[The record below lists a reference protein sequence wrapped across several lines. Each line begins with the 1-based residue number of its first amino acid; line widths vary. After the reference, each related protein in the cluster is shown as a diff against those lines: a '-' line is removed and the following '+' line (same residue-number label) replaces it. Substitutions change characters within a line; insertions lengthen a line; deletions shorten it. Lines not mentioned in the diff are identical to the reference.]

1 MKLPDTWHLDII
13 KYKVGNQIILPQ
25 IQIYH
30 WPLKMKMFGSL
41 EVLKD

>member
-1 MKLPDTWHLDII
+1 MKLRDIWHLDII

-30 WPLKMKMFGSL
+30 WPLKNEDVWQPRGA
-41 EVLKD
+41 